1 MIRCHGSIGRSLRGT
16 NGVAR
21 NTRDI
26 TASAIAA
33 TDPSN
38 VADIVAQQ
46 RNYEMKPLTWRHATD
61 GNMATAQNF
70 LSDQRHHDGMI
81 DVVVGSVGICNI
93 FKREPPDETDYA
105 GITRL
110 KHSVGPLI
118 FALKLANKGFND
130 NLRGIEHRRHLRL
143 GALLLT
149 HSPTAPAPVSALP
162 SSVMNSGRLIRSP
175 RRRAR
180 AASAALRGRAP

>member
-21 NTRDI
+21 NARDI

-93 FKREPPDETDYA
+93 FKREPTDETDYA

-118 FALKLANKGFND
+118 FTLKLANKGFND

-149 HSPTAPAPVSALP
+149 QPAAPAVSALP
-162 SSVMNSGRLIRSP
+162 TSVMNSRRLIQSP
-175 RRRAR
+175 RRRGR
-180 AASAALRGRAP
+180 AAAAALRGRAP